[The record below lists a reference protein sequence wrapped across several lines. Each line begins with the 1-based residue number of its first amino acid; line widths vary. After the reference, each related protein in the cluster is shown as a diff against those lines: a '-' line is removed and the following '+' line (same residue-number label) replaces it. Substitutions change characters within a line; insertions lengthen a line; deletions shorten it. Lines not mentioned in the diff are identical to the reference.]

1 LKSPKSNPVILRL
14 PIFLSLFLVICS
26 PARPAD
32 HLSNPLADSP
42 NWKSLAKF
50 QKTITHDEFEQL
62 LQGVYCT
69 HGINDEFIRVDPKAA
84 CILMDRDAQTWF
96 TLRFATSERTR
107 QIFPRGWRAANA
119 LPRKKKAGVLS
130 GLKIALD
137 PGHIGGEW
145 AKMEE
150 RWFKSGDASPVE
162 EGEMTLRVAKMLAER
177 LRALGARVSFVRE
190 KTEPVTPFRPDDF
203 KEAAR
208 AVLKASGTENPRDEF
223 DGPDD
228 PLKEQTVR
236 WQSEILFY
244 RTSEI
249 RERARRVNAK
259 LRPDLV
265 LCLHFNAE
273 AWGDE
278 RNPTLS
284 DKNHL
289 HLLVNGSYGPAE
301 LQFDDERF
309 EMLRRLLSRVFD
321 EEIKVADTAAAA
333 MAKKTGLPPY
343 EYTTD
348 NVTKVGTSGYVYA
361 RNLVATRLYQCPVV
375 YFEPYVMNSHDVFAR
390 VQVGDYEGTRTI
402 NGVERPSI
410 YREYVDGVVDGL
422 VDYYKA
428 ALGGSRAPP
437 RDAN

>member
-1 LKSPKSNPVILRL
+1 MISRL
-14 PIFLSLFLVICS
+14 PHFRIFLALFLALS
-26 PARPAD
+26 TARAAD
-32 HLSNPLADSP
+32 HLSNPLADPP
-42 NWKSLAKF
+42 NWNALTKF
-50 QKTITHDEFEQL
+50 QGTITRDEFEQSL
-62 LQGVYCT
+62 RGVYCT
-69 HGINDEFIRVDPKAA
+69 HGISDDFIRVDPETA
-84 CILMDRDAQTWF
+84 CILIDRDAQSWF
-96 TLRFATSERTR
+96 TLRFAKSERYR
-107 QIFPRGWRAANA
+107 KPIPRRWRPAQA
-119 LPRKKKAGVLS
+119 LPRPKKGGVLS

-150 RWFKSGDASPVE
+150 RWFKSSEAAPVE
-162 EGEMTLRVAKMLAER
+162 EGEMTLRVAQMVAVK

-190 KTEPVTPFRPDDF
+190 KTEPVTPYRPKDFR
-203 KEAAR
+203 ETAR
-208 AVLKASGTENPRDEF
+208 EVLKAAGNENPREEF

-228 PLKEQTVR
+228 PLKDQTVR

-244 RTSEI
+244 RGSEI
-249 RERARRVNAK
+249 RQRARRVNFA

-289 HLLVNGSYGPAE
+289 HLLVNGSYLPPE
-301 LQFDDERF
+301 IEFDDERF
-309 EMLRRLLSRVFD
+309 EMLQRLLSRASD
-321 EEIKVADTAAAA
+321 EELKIADMAAVA

-343 EYTTD
+343 QYTTD
-348 NVTKVGTSGYVYA
+348 NVTRIGTSGYVYA

-375 YFEPYVMNSHDVFAR
+375 YFEPYVMNSHEVVAR
-390 VQVGDYEGTRTI
+390 IQAGDYEGTQVV

-410 YREYVDGVVDGL
+410 YREYADGVVDGL
-422 VDYYKA
+422 VEYYRNA
-428 ALGGSRAPP
+428 RGGSRAPS
-437 RDAN
+437 RDAK